1 MLFLRMLQKIG
12 TFFSDHHAGDA
23 RIDADH
29 GGEYGCICYSHAV
42 NAFYAQLWVN
52 YCPRIVALSH
62 PIGACGMVHGISS
75 PLRALRELLLVSYL
89 TPRCAFSLYP
99 SILRALCGD

>member
-1 MLFLRMLQKIG
+1 MLFLRMPQKIG

-29 GGEYGCICYSHAV
+29 GGEYGCICYPQAM

-52 YCPRIVALSH
+52 YCHRIVTLSH
-62 PIGACGMVHGISS
+62 STGACRMVHRISS
-75 PLRALRELLLVSYL
+75 ASRVLRELLLILYMTS
-89 TPRCAFSLYP
+89 RGEFSF
-99 SILRALCGD
+99 